1 MSCEHVMQEYHDSLS
16 LYAPQSMK
24 AVDCRLCSQPLSS
37 ELHTSAASSLSQV
50 KAAAADGAMDTV
62 DTCAMATA
70 ATGAMATAATAGA
83 SAASGAYAAAVSDEH
98 GDEDIISDEMAE
110 QLAHD
115 AMAAAVCAVMAVT
128 SRART
133 IEQCIEQAQN
143 DLNTR
148 MLSDA
153 SVSDHDDALAD
164 LSGAAAA
171 GAASGAAAGAQGR
184 PGADGHD
191 DDHDH
196 CVSIVECD
204 ADTAGQSF
212 SDKELR
218 QAVASVLNA
227 VTGNGELHAA
237 DAAGTE
243 GSDAAARERGGSV
256 KVCYCSDGDATAR
269 RVIEM
274 AREGRADLAQ
284 IEVPPEQYDIIMD
297 RLKSRIA
304 LDRHNIA
311 ECSPVK
317 DPYELLHHVQKGE
330 LSYLQARNLAS
341 AGNLQSIHYDFRNN
355 GIECTCSLGISFAVG
370 MAIALWSGQSIRQA
384 FICNLRGSAGSFLS
398 SLLVSIASA
407 QTLRVSAARIT
418 TTSVNDMLGNLYSSF
433 LGREAIEKL
442 ALFSVGRSMSGAG
455 AVAQVSGM
463 LRSNIVAGAVTTAM
477 LTAPDLYRTAF
488 RHSQSWQQLAKNF
501 TVNSVSVAGGTAGW
515 MAGAAAGAG
524 IGSAVPVIGTALGGF
539 AGAFAGALA
548 ASTAASRIARKA
560 VDRIRPDDSKI
571 MLGLCERA
579 GASLCDDY
587 MLSYEEAHELLNAM
601 SSRINSAWLRNM
613 YASGRNNDARMHWSY
628 EQLEPMAQEI
638 TLRRRNIILPDDSV
652 LYSLASDVLNDE
664 ISHGAL
670 KGCHDHMHVCA
681 GLHAAR

>member
-1 MSCEHVMQEYHDSLS
+1 MSCEHVMQEYNDSLS
-16 LYAPQSMK
+16 LYAPQSMN
-24 AVDCRLCSQPLSS
+24 AVDCSLCSQPLSS

-50 KAAAADGAMDTV
+50 KAAAAA
-62 DTCAMATA
+62 
-70 ATGAMATAATAGA
+70 GAMATAATAGA
-83 SAASGAYAAAVSDEH
+83 SAASGDYAAAVSDEH

-133 IEQCIEQAQN
+133 VEQCIEQAQN

-171 GAASGAAAGAQGR
+171 GAAGAQGR

-227 VTGNGELHAA
+227 VTVNGELHAA
-237 DAAGTE
+237 EGHECSCGAQGRAADAAGAE

-355 GIECTCSLGISFAVG
+355 GVECTCSLGISFAVG

-681 GLHAAR
+681 DLHDAR